1 MNPRQLQ
8 IRELAAWGF
17 DQKVDRGSL
26 SAADLR
32 RMSLQAQRNLEHR
45 DLYMQESPIIEE
57 ETRRTSALLATR
69 RERVAV
75 SGEFDGFAWE
85 LAIVDLSKLIA
96 FQRRIGL
103 GSGERIDGSPLNSL
117 NTPEQILEIA
127 LPTAGTS
134 SPLNISVNSDGA
146 RLTVRTLSP
155 NLMPQWNTD
164 SEQRSTRDLSCVRL
178 CAYSGS
184 PYMEVASY
192 RDRWY
197 LRDGYHRAFR
207 LLSQG
212 VRCTAAVVVDAQTI
226 AQLGAVTSWFFPED
240 VLFSQRPPMVMDF
253 LEDGLIVR
261 YSRPQRE
268 RVFHVSIEEQPAIAF
283 ADGCDQEDI

>member
-1 MNPRQLQ
+1 MNQRQLQ

-32 RMSLQAQRNLEHR
+32 RISLQAQRNLEHR
-45 DLYMQESPIIEE
+45 ELYVPESPIVEE
-57 ETRRTSALLATR
+57 QTRRASALLTTR
-69 RERVAV
+69 REQVAA
-75 SGEFDGFAWE
+75 SGEFDGLAWE

-96 FQRRIGL
+96 FQRRIGF
-103 GSGERIDGSPLNSL
+103 GSGERIDGGPLSSQ
-117 NTPEQILEIA
+117 EQILEFA
-127 LPTAGTS
+127 LPTAGT
-134 SPLNISVNSDGA
+134 PLPVDISINSDAA

-155 NLMPQWNTD
+155 NLIPQWNTD
-164 SEQRSTRDLSCVRL
+164 FEQRSTRDLGCVRL

-192 RDRWY
+192 RERWY

-212 VRCTAAVVVDAQTI
+212 IRYTPAVVVDAQSI
-226 AQLGAVTSWFFPED
+226 AQLGAVKSWFFPED
-240 VLFSQRPPMVMDF
+240 VLFSQRPPMVTDF
-253 LEDGLIVR
+253 LEDGLIAR
-261 YSRPQRE
+261 YLRPQHE

-283 ADGCDQEDI
+283 ADGCDQEGI